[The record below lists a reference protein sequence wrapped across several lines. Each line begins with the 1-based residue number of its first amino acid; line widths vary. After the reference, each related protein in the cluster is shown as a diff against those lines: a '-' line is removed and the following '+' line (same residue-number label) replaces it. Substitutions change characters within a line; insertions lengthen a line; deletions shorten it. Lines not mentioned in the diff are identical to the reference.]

1 MVSFTVEEAL
11 ANLKDPLHPQFI
23 KKDMEE
29 EQNST
34 EGTNSFGGGLMH
46 HQIWQTALQMNLGKS
61 FVTGIG

>member
-1 MVSFTVEEAL
+1 MLSVFALKKYFKEVESMVSFTVEEAL

-34 EGTNSFGGGLMH
+34 EGTNSFGGG
-46 HQIWQTALQMNLGKS
+46 A
-61 FVTGIG
+61 